1 MIEFESEMWKVC
13 LNLLHVF
20 EILKIILCFNYLFLN
35 SLMSLNM
42 LNKYENV
49 YNCVMFLL
57 PRLLSFPKISF

>member
-49 YNCVMFLL
+49 
-57 PRLLSFPKISF
+57 